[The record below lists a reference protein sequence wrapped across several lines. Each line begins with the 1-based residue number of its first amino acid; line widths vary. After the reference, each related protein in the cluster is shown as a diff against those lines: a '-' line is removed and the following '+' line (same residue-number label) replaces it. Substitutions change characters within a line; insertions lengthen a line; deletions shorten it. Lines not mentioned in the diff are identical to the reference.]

1 MTGGFTSMC
10 IHDHLL
16 QETVSK
22 IVSAELLKSLKSLD
36 IALNEIWI
44 FYVGMQLITCQSTN
58 VEKNVMQKV

>member
-22 IVSAELLKSLKSLD
+22 IVSAELSKSLKSLD

-44 FYVGMQLITCQSTN
+44 FYVGMQLVTCQSTN